1 MSAPP
6 RSAKPT
12 LLSVASLMGVQV
24 PVPVPVQVPVLAPV
38 QVAGSLV
45 ACRCHH

>member
-12 LLSVASLMGVQV
+12 LLSVASLMGVL
-24 PVPVPVQVPVLAPV
+24 VQVQVQVLAPV